1 MEIVE
6 NALNVSEMLLVLV
19 ENDVDSNS
27 HKHYQI
33 TKIPADVDSSCF
45 PAAVGALLLGALRP

>member
-6 NALNVSEMLLVLV
+6 NALNVSEISLVFV

-27 HKHYQI
+27 HKQYQI
-33 TKIPADVDSSCF
+33 TEISAGVDSSCF